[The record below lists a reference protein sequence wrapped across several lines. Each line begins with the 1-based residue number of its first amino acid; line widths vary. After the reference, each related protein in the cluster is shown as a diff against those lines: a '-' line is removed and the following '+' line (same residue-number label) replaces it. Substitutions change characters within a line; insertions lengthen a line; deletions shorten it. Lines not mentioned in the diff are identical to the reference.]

1 MNEMTKT
8 LTYGAV
14 AVVLLCGAWLV
25 RSNADSDA
33 VVDDAGQQF
42 FPDFTNP
49 LDAET
54 FEIIDFDQST
64 ATIKPFRVAK
74 TNGVWSIPSHEGYP
88 ADAQRQLGQ
97 AAASMV
103 DLKKLGVA
111 SEDRAD
117 HEKFGVVEPDPG
129 KLAAGATGVGKRVS
143 LEGKAGD
150 TLAKLII
157 GKADADKPELH
168 YVRVPGQ
175 DRVYVAKVPTEKL
188 STKFED
194 WIEPDLLKLNAFD
207 VKQVTIKDHSLDLL
221 RRSLDPR
228 AEIILDFD
236 NKDSKWSLAGMKVF
250 EGGPESKDVKLTDD
264 QELDSQKLNDLKTAL
279 DDLKIVDVARKPA
292 ELSTDLKGGEE
303 AIKNQAAA
311 QMLAKRGFA
320 FGPSPNGGVEL
331 YATEGEARCG
341 MNNGV
346 EYLLRFGA
354 ITGRGEKDGA
364 KKDDGKDA
372 DKKKADDESADGG
385 VNRYVLVTTRF
396 NQDLIPKPQ
405 LKPLPGEPAKD
416 KAAPAEGA
424 KKEGDKPAGE
434 QPKADA
440 AKAAPPKEGAPKE
453 AAPKAGSPKVDAPK
467 AASPKADAPKAT
479 APKADSSN
487 SEVRPANSDEGE
499 VLLALADVQDAG
511 PGADKDEPIKKEPA
525 KTAPTKEA
533 DAKTSVDKKSDEKA
547 VGESKPRE
555 TKPAETKPAEAKA
568 GDPAAP
574 QVDVEQERKQ
584 IEAENK
590 RLQDE
595 YDAKVK
601 EGKEKVDELN
611 KRFADW
617 YYVISDKTFQK
628 IHLNRDSIIKK
639 KEKATGQGDAPQ
651 DFEALKKA
659 LPPAPTP

>member
-8 LTYGAV
+8 LTYAGI
-14 AVVLLCGAWLV
+14 AVVLLGGAWLV

-74 TNGVWSIPSHEGYP
+74 SNGVWSIPSHEGYP

-103 DLKKLGVA
+103 GLKKLGVA

-129 KLAAGATGVGKRVS
+129 KLAAGATGVGKRVT
-143 LEGKAGD
+143 LEGKNGEK
-150 TLAKLII
+150 LAKLII
-157 GKADADKPELH
+157 GEADKDKPELH
-168 YVRVPGQ
+168 YVREPGQ

-221 RRSLDPR
+221 RRTLDPR

-250 EGGPESKDVKLTDD
+250 EGGPASKDIKLTAD

-279 DDLKIVDVARKPA
+279 DDLKIVDVARKPG

-346 EYLLRFGA
+346 EYVLRFGA
-354 ITGRGEKDGA
+354 ITGRGEKDDA
-364 KKDDGKDA
+364 KKDDDKEA

-396 NQDLIPKPQ
+396 NQDLIPKPE
-405 LKPLPGEPAKD
+405 LKPLPGEPAQD

-440 AKAAPPKEGAPKE
+440 AKDSAPKE
-453 AAPKAGSPKVDAPK
+453 AAPKADAPKVDAPK
-467 AASPKADAPKAT
+467 AASPKADAPEAT
-479 APKADSSN
+479 APKTDSSN

-511 PGADKDEPIKKEPA
+511 PGADKDEPVKKEPA
-525 KTAPTKEA
+525 QAAPTKEA
-533 DAKTSVDKKSDEKA
+533 DAKQPGDKKSDEKA
-547 VGESKPRE
+547 AGE
-555 TKPAETKPAEAKA
+555 TKPGEKTPAATEAKA

-574 QVDVEQERKQ
+574 AAPEVDVEQERKQ

-639 KEKATGQGDAPQ
+639 KEKPEGQGDAPQ

-659 LPPAPTP
+659 LPTAPSP